1 LIELSSNQP
10 NIFRLSKADNKP
22 LLDFN
27 GETGKFLISGVSNP
41 ENAAEFY
48 EPILAWMDE
57 FAKSTTPAITLE
69 IKLDYFSTSSSKWIL
84 QIMKR
89 FEGLK
94 TKGIDVRVK
103 WYFHEDD
110 EDLREAGSQYSE
122 LVAIPFELIEFKD

>member
-1 LIELSSNQP
+1 MSAEQP

-27 GETGKFLISGVSNP
+27 GETGQFLISGVSNP

-48 EPILAWMDE
+48 EPILVWMDE
-57 FAKSTTPAITLE
+57 FAKSTTPNITLE

-94 TKGIDVRVK
+94 AKGIDVRVK

>member
-1 LIELSSNQP
+1 LSSNP

-27 GETGKFLISGVSNP
+27 GETGCFIISGVSNP

-48 EPILAWMDE
+48 EPIIAWMDE
-57 FAKSTTPAITLE
+57 FAKSSTPTITLE

-89 FEGLK
+89 FEALK
-94 TKGIDVRVK
+94 TRGIDVKVK
-103 WYFHEDD
+103 WFFHEDD

-122 LVAIPFELIEFKD
+122 LVAIPFELIEFTD

>member
-1 LIELSSNQP
+1 MIELSSNQP

-57 FAKSTTPAITLE
+57 FAKTTTPAITLE

-94 TKGIDVRVK
+94 SKGIDVKVK
-103 WYFHEDD
+103 WFFHEDD